1 MAIDATLT
9 DNDLEFIEIAN
20 PTSSSID
27 LTNWRLRGEADYDF
41 AAGTSL
47 AAGEAIIVVSF
58 DPADIINTFKLSA
71 FRAHYNISAGVT
83 IVGGFTGALSNSSG
97 RISLQ
102 QPDTP
107 DALGVIPRVVVD
119 EVVYDDLAP
128 WGDADG
134 SGLSLER
141 ADLSANG
148 NLASSWVAAAPT
160 PGAFESDFLLGDANL
175 NSVVDFSDIPAFI
188 AILQAGTYLDQADV
202 NRDGVVDFADIPF
215 FIDLLSQQ

>member
-1 MAIDATLT
+1 M
-9 DNDLEFIEIAN
+9 
-20 PTSSSID
+20 
-27 LTNWRLRGEADYDF
+27 
-41 AAGTSL
+41 
-47 AAGEAIIVVSF
+47 
-58 DPADIINTFKLSA
+58 
-71 FRAHYNISAGVT
+71 
-83 IVGGFTGALSNSSG
+83 
-97 RISLQ
+97 Q

>member
-1 MAIDATLT
+1 M
-9 DNDLEFIEIAN
+9 
-20 PTSSSID
+20 
-27 LTNWRLRGEADYDF
+27 
-41 AAGTSL
+41 
-47 AAGEAIIVVSF
+47 
-58 DPADIINTFKLSA
+58 
-71 FRAHYNISAGVT
+71 
-83 IVGGFTGALSNSSG
+83 
-97 RISLQ
+97 
-102 QPDTP
+102 
-107 DALGVIPRVVVD
+107 VD

-188 AILQAGTYLDQADV
+188 AILQAQ
-202 NRDGVVDFADIPF
+202 
-215 FIDLLSQQ
+215 